1 MSINKA
7 SVWSQ
12 PQNTQI
18 GDLADELRTG
28 SRKAED
34 ILEQALSIHLALGGT
49 SRWSTVILWDAL
61 LSSRSDLA
69 DWFLDRFIVQQ
80 HDLDGLVKIAA
91 GSVSHIDP
99 AMAKKLVDAYQSCQG
114 NPSEQW
120 LEGVALSHAISEN
133 FCLLDDLGTR
143 HWDGGVETTWPQ
155 GQGDALFLATAMLAQ
170 TNKDVKRIT
179 AARIVAQVLSMGG
192 REDGKCTSNVLGPRE
207 LRGPIFLAVALMD
220 IGKDGARTALNALLD
235 AGVGWSNLDQGET
248 PGAKAIREHPA
259 WRRKALGGLSGA
271 GDSPSHNNQL

>member
-7 SVWSQ
+7 SIWKQ
-12 PQNTQI
+12 PTDTKI

-28 SRKAED
+28 NRNAEE
-34 ILEQALSIHLALGGT
+34 ILDQALDIHMQSGAT

-61 LSSRSDLA
+61 LARRADLA
-69 DWFLDRFIVQQ
+69 DRFLDRFIVQQ

-91 GSVSHIDP
+91 GSVSHIDH
-99 AMAKKLVDAYQSCQG
+99 AMAKKLVDAYQACLG
-114 NPSEQW
+114 DPSEQW

-143 HWDGGVETTWPQ
+143 QWDGGVETTWPQ
-155 GQGDALFLATAMLAQ
+155 GQGDTLFLATAMLAQ
-170 TNKDVKRIT
+170 TNKDVKRT
-179 AARIVAQVLSMGG
+179 TGARIVSQVLGMGG

-220 IGKDGARTALNALLD
+220 IGKEGARTALNALLD

-259 WRRKALGGLSGA
+259 WRREALGGLSGA
-271 GDSPSHNNQL
+271 GGRPAHNNQL